1 MFLLI
6 IISVFVVIA
15 VVYWLFMSPP
25 SPIFGKFPH
34 KVITEEK
41 IVALPFDDGPNEPYT
56 SRIVNFLNSN
66 NIKATFFQVGKNVQ
80 RYPKTTLAIVKAGH
94 VVGNH
99 SLSHKFGK
107 YFNRPELK
115 HEVQASQAI
124 FSKLIGKTPAL
135 FRPPWLWRQ
144 PLLLKTLKE
153 VSLVP
158 VSGIFCS
165 DLEVFQPKAERIAKR
180 TLARVKPG
188 SIIIFHDGYN
198 AKGASRSQTVEAV
211 KIVVVELLK
220 QNYRFVTVDKLLKVP
235 AYQK

>member
-1 MFLLI
+1 MFIAI
-6 IISVFVVIA
+6 IISVFIFIA
-15 VVYWLFMSPP
+15 VIYWLFMSPQ
-25 SPIFGKFPH
+25 SQIFGKFPY
-34 KVITEEK
+34 KVTTRENV
-41 IVALPFDDGPNEPYT
+41 VALTFDDGPNEPYT
-56 SRIVNFLNSN
+56 SQIVDFLNSK

-107 YFNRPELK
+107 YFSQPGLK
-115 HEVQASQAI
+115 QEIQASQAI

-188 SIIIFHDGYN
+188 TIIIFHDGYN

-211 KIVVVELLK
+211 KIVVEELLK

-235 AYQK
+235 AYL